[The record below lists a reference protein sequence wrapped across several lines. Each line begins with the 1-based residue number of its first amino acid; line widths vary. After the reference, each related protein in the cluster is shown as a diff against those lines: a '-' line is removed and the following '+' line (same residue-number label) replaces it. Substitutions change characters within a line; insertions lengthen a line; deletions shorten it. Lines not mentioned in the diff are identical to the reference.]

1 MEALRDA
8 LSDED
13 KPDTISARFS
23 RVLVVP
29 LFRISDRLR
38 PSHHDR

>member
-13 KPDTISARFS
+13 KPETISARFS
-23 RVLVVP
+23 RVLMVP
-29 LFRISDRLR
+29 LFPISDRPRL
-38 PSHHDR
+38 SHHDR